1 MSQSN
6 MSDNTKNIQQYLN
19 DFERLDN
26 NIKSDWFSE
35 QRQSALK
42 LFQETGFPR
51 TRQENWKYTDTRP
64 IAKKS

>member
-1 MSQSN
+1 MNKDS
-6 MSDNTKNIQQYLN
+6 TNIQQYLN
-19 DFERLDN
+19 DFEKLDDN
-26 NIKSDWFSE
+26 VKADWFSE

-64 IAKKS
+64 IAKKTFSSL